1 VIALTQALAQELAP
15 AVQVNCIAPGPILL
29 PEEMDEGEREQVVRA
44 TPLKRIGSPDDVVQ
58 TVLFLIEGTDFA
70 TGGTYLIDGGRY
82 VAS

>member
-1 VIALTQALAQELAP
+1 
-15 AVQVNCIAPGPILL
+15 
-29 PEEMDEGEREQVVRA
+29 
-44 TPLKRIGSPDDVVQ
+44 VQ